1 MKEQELYVIN
11 RALDGNDIFGLPKQ
25 KELPLTELVIESIKS
40 RMILNGILEA
50 HDRFSDKGLLYAKH
64 LEAYKNAD
72 GYIMIDNIIL
82 ALTGKEKSTLLFYNK
97 YYDEYT
103 LETVALEQIIPM
115 IQQKYVFMS
124 ECYAYD
130 TAEEISCSSLDG
142 YHFGEK
148 DNFDIKIY
156 EKKVLKSSKKY
167 FLCDKKIHIFDY
179 KNRLLKICNGNEAL
193 AQLKKEVSLYV

>member
-11 RALDGNDIFGLPKQ
+11 RALDGHDIFGLPKQ
-25 KELPLTELVIESIKS
+25 EELPLTELIIESIKNQL
-40 RMILNGILEA
+40 IIKGILETP
-50 HDRFSDKGLLYAKH
+50 DRFSDKGLLYAKR
-64 LEAYKNAD
+64 LEAYKNAAS
-72 GYIMIDNIIL
+72 YIVIDNIIL
-82 ALTGKEKSTLLFYNK
+82 ALMEKEKSTLLFYNK

-115 IQQKYVFMS
+115 IQKKYVFMS
-124 ECYAYD
+124 ESYAYD

-142 YHFGEK
+142 YRFGEK

-167 FLCDKKIHIFDY
+167 FLWDEKIHIFDY
-179 KNRLLKICNGNEAL
+179 KNQMLKICNGNEAL
-193 AQLKKEVSLYV
+193 AQLKTEVFLYV